1 MLKNCDCYAGGSY
14 WTCYITSATVLAVP
28 LVSVSSQV
36 SGLGCLL
43 LEIWC
48 IYTCCQWM
56 DFVYYYWLLKT
67 ISITAV
73 LLILVL
79 SLGMC
84 LAPKFTV

>member
-28 LVSVSSQV
+28 GVSVNSQV

-43 LEIWC
+43 LGVWC
-48 IYTCCQWM
+48 IYTCSQWM
-56 DFVYYYWLLKT
+56 ENCYYYSLLKT
-67 ISITAV
+67 FNAV

-79 SLGMC
+79 
-84 LAPKFTV
+84 